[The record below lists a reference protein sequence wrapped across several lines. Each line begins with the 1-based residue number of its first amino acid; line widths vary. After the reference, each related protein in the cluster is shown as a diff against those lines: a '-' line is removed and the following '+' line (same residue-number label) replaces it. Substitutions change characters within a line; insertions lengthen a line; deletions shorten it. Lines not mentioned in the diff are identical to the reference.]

1 MKLKNLA
8 FIIIVF
14 LYSCDTEENDLEESI
29 NEDSI
34 AFTIAISNLEN
45 KNGVIITENTV
56 TFTED
61 ITIPEDVV
69 LNFNVRDRMIINS
82 DVTVTINGIISAGK
96 FQIFEIADGGKV
108 NGCPQIEYIT
118 PQWWGTDDSG
128 STPASD
134 NFQTAIESFDCIKKF
149 VSSGKFLVDKEILLN
164 IDERSY
170 DFTGSHFIGT
180 EIGTLFGAGGLV
192 TIGNRNFNFDKN
204 YSVEN
209 VTVQGGIFEPKYNHD
224 NSLSILNSKNIKIS
238 DITIFGDKGLRGIA
252 LQTPGENLVNNP
264 IIENIIIENILQ
276 EGGVNVINIDL
287 NHGLVKDVIIN
298 NVIGSSINEINPQN
312 NKREA
317 AFRCSGQISPE
328 SNEIRIDGL
337 TIDNVL
343 LDEVYMGFNLRGI
356 KTSISNVEIDKVDF
370 RGFNIYGAESL
381 SINNVQIKGSGANFS
396 TTGIYIDHFEPINGS
411 DINLSKIELTGEFG
425 LGIWNRSK
433 EVSFTNVYANIKSN
447 NTVIK
452 NTGDNCVYS
461 SLYIKNNESSPI
473 HAAIFNGFENN
484 DIPSIGIN
492 ANFDGV
498 ILGNFTHGVINQAQ
512 NSNFNFQFDGTFNNG
527 AFFTFYN
534 ANGYS
539 SVYRANMNL
548 SSNSTPINNYRNGD
562 LYELYVYDPINNI
575 YVLNP

>member
-1 MKLKNLA
+1 MKLKNLT
-8 FIIIVF
+8 FIILIF

-34 AFTIAISNLEN
+34 PFTTAISNLEN

-61 ITIPEDVV
+61 ITIPEDVI

-82 DVTVTINGIISAGK
+82 GVTVTINGIISAGK

-118 PQWWGTDDSG
+118 PQWWGTDDTG

-149 VSSGKFLVDKEILLN
+149 VSSGKFLLDKEILLN
-164 IDERSY
+164 IDERNY

-192 TIGNRNFNFDKN
+192 TIGNRNFNLDEN

-209 VTVQGGIFEPKYNHD
+209 VTVLGGTYQPKNNHD
-224 NSLSILNSKNIKIS
+224 NSLAILNAKNIKIS
-238 DITIFGDKGLRGIA
+238 GVTILGDEGLRGIA

-264 IIENIIIENILQ
+264 IIENVIIENVLQ

-312 NKREA
+312 NNREA
-317 AFRCSGQISPE
+317 AFRCSGQISAE

-370 RGFNIYGAESL
+370 RGFNIYGAELL
-381 SINNVQIKGSGANFS
+381 SMNNIQIKGSGPNFS
-396 TTGIYIDHFEPINGS
+396 TIGIYIDHFEPINGS
-411 DINLSKIELTGEFG
+411 NINLSKIELTGEFG
-425 LGIWNRSK
+425 FGIWNRSK

-447 NTVIK
+447 NVVIK

-461 SLYIKNNESSPI
+461 GLYIKNNESSPI
-473 HAAIFNGFENN
+473 HAAIFNGFEN
-484 DIPSIGIN
+484 DEIPSVGIN
-492 ANFDGV
+492 VNFDGV
-498 ILGNFTHGVINQAQ
+498 ILGNFTHGVINQAR
-512 NSNFNFQFDGTFNNG
+512 NSNFNFQLDGTFING

-534 ANGYS
+534 TNGYS
-539 SVYRANMNL
+539 SVYRADMNL
-548 SSNSTPINNYRNGD
+548 SSNSSPINNYRNGD